1 MMLLNSLQKSHEFY
15 QFFQI
20 NHAKE
25 AFYDF
30 VGTPQHILCCKHIFF
45 TFSTSHFSEN
55 AEIFYSKMLHH

>member
-25 AFYDF
+25 TFYVYLVLLSTFF
-30 VGTPQHILCCKHIFF
+30 VVSMFFFSHFSHIFF
-45 TFSTSHFSEN
+45 L
-55 AEIFYSKMLHH
+55 KMQRYFI